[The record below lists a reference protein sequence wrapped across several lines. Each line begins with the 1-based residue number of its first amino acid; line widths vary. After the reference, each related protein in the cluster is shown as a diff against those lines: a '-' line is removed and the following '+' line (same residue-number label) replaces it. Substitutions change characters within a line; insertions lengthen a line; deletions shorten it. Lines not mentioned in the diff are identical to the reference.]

1 MAKVRFETK
10 QEDLKKIENL
20 LSKTQENAED
30 AINEYLHT
38 EGKEKIVSSITNF
51 IPVSPRT
58 NKHAKTSKWSQTKNF
73 NLAVQISN
81 ARKFYYLYFPLTAT
95 GTSQNKSPND
105 FFTKGVNN
113 VYDEVVEDMLERLKN
128 NLLGGK

>member
-1 MAKVRFETK
+1 MAKVKFEIK
-10 QEDLKKIENL
+10 QEDTEKIVSL
-20 LSKTQENAED
+20 LQSMEGNAENI
-30 AINEYLHT
+30 INDYLHN
-38 EGKEKIVSSITNF
+38 EGKEKIVNSITNF

-58 NKHAKTSKWSQTKNF
+58 NKHAKTSQWSQTKNF

-105 FFTKGVNN
+105 FFAKGINN
-113 VYDEVVEDMLERLKN
+113 VYDEVVEDILERLKN
-128 NLLGGK
+128 NLMGGK